1 MSAFLGPIHYWLYN
15 KIRLQQEIIDKLFQ
29 LGEAYKLTLKEEA
42 ESRFGVIENK
52 PLEEMIDQGNIHGW
66 LQERVSQVEYKY
78 AFVVTALANKLP
90 DAIHTLKGT
99 LYNAGNQQ
107 AKAIRQSTDKPTANE
122 LYKLIT
128 DQLLDGMPCDHANRL
143 LSQND
148 NDLTWTRNLC
158 VHAPYWEELGGDISV
173 YYELRESWLMG
184 FIKEFN
190 YSLEKINDTTY
201 RIYTSK

>member
-15 KIRLQQEIIDKLFQ
+15 KIQLQQEIIDELYQ
-29 LGEAYKLTLKEEA
+29 LGEEFKLTLKPKA
-42 ESRFGVIENK
+42 ENRYGTIENK

-66 LQERVSQVEYKY
+66 LQERVSQVESKY
-78 AFVVTALANKLP
+78 AFVVTELMKKLP
-90 DAIHTLKGT
+90 NALHTLQSL
-99 LYNAGNQQ
+99 LYKVGNQQ
-107 AKAIRQSTDKPTANE
+107 AKAVHPKPEKLKANE

-143 LSQND
+143 VSQND
-148 NDLTWTRNLC
+148 TDATWTRNLC
-158 VHAPYWEELGGDISV
+158 VHTPYWDELGSDIRL

-190 YSLEKINDTTY
+190 YSFEKLNDTTY
-201 RIYTSK
+201 RIYTLK

>member
-15 KIRLQQEIIDKLFQ
+15 KIQLQQETIDALYR
-29 LGEAYKLTLKEEA
+29 LGEVYKLNLKEEA
-42 ESRFGVIENK
+42 ESRYGVIENK

-78 AFVVTALANKLP
+78 AFVVTELANKLP

-99 LYNAGNQQ
+99 LYNAGSQQ
-107 AKAIRQSTDKPTANE
+107 AKAIRQSMDKPTANE